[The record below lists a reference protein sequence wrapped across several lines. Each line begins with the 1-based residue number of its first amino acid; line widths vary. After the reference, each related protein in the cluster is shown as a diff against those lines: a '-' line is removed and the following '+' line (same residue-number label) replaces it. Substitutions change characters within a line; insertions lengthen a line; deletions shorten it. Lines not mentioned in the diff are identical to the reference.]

1 MGRCTV
7 LSVVALM
14 VLAGCVSTKPR
25 YKVELETFLRE
36 APSGVRYGGSGAEI
50 QAAAAVEDAER
61 DAEAV
66 LAAAIAKVGREPLSL
81 DECLAVALANNR
93 IVPATELSVQIA
105 EAQLRQALSFY
116 WPQITGSAIYSIL
129 KEDPDVVVPETD
141 TDVTISGLGPVPLN
155 LNVVLPQQQYSLM
168 DRENFSASI
177 LAMYPVFTGGKRPA
191 IVRQARFGV
200 EMARHQVRRTELKVV
215 DDVKR
220 TYYGWVFARELQEI
234 IGDALTRM
242 EVTMQLTERLYQGGS
257 MKVKKTDF
265 LRTKVFVEGLRSVL
279 AVVDSNEEL
288 AKSALVNLMG
298 LPWTTDLDVEADELP
313 FEPYAADLT
322 QLVGT
327 TYRFNPDWNRLRA
340 GLQAVEAKVKEAQS
354 DHFPMVALFGQLNY
368 IHNDL
373 ETGVVSEKQKD
384 IWAVGIGMEF
394 PVFVGFRHLNQV
406 REAKAR
412 LETLKHQGIMIREGL
427 ALLVKKLF
435 LDMNGARNASV
446 SAAVATEA
454 ATENRKLHIRAYREE
469 LVETAD
475 VIEAQLVEVLSK
487 ALYQRSLYSH
497 LEAKFELEFIVGQEL
512 ARMLVPEAEE
522 EAEHAAIERESRR
535 VETASA
541 GRVTVLKSIDQGGR

>member
-7 LSVVALM
+7 LSVVGLM
-14 VLAGCVSTKPR
+14 VLAGCVGTKPR
-25 YKVELETFLRE
+25 YRPELEAFLRE

-61 DAEAV
+61 DAQAI
-66 LAAAIAKVGREPLSL
+66 LAAAIAKVGREPLNL
-81 DECLAVALANNR
+81 DDCLLVALANNR

-129 KEDPDVVVPETD
+129 KEDPDVVVPEID
-141 TDVTISGLGPVPLN
+141 SDVTISGLGPVPLN
-155 LNVVLPQQQYSLM
+155 LNVTLPEQQYSLM

-191 IVRQARFGV
+191 VVRQARFGV
-200 EMARHQVRRTELKVV
+200 EMAKHQVRRTELKVV

-220 TYYGWVFARELQEI
+220 TYYGLVFAGELQEI
-234 IGDALTRM
+234 IGEALTRM

-257 MKVKKTDF
+257 LTVKKTDY
-265 LRTKVFVEGLRSVL
+265 LRTKVFVEALRSVL

-298 LPWTTDLDVEADELP
+298 LPWETDLAIAAEELP

-322 QLVGT
+322 QLIGT
-327 TYRFNPDWNRLRA
+327 TYSFNPDWNRLRA

-373 ETGVVSEKQKD
+373 ESGVVSEKQKD

-435 LDMNGARNASV
+435 LDMNGASNASV
-446 SAAVATEA
+446 SAAVAQEA
-454 ATENRKLHIRAYREE
+454 ATENRKLHIRAYRDE
-469 LVETAD
+469 LVETED

-487 ALYQRSLYSH
+487 SLYQRSLYSH
-497 LEAKFELEFIVGQEL
+497 LEAQFELEFIVGQEL

-522 EAEHAAIERESRR
+522 EAEHAAIGQETRR